1 MRDHYYDKLP
11 NIKTGGIQQG
21 FNKSFHHHRYEPTP
35 FSALETL
42 FEEYELKSSDRIVDF
57 GCGKGRLNFFI
68 NYVYDATVVG
78 IDMNELLYEEAM
90 DNRKNYLKKVDTDK
104 EKIEFHCCNAQKY
117 QIKPEDNRFYFFN
130 PFSVQVFNA
139 IVNNILLSLETTPRE
154 VDLVLY
160 YPSDDYI
167 YFLENQTVFELKKEI
182 ILPGLYE
189 NNVNERFLI
198 YSLSFV

>member
-1 MRDHYYDKLP
+1 MRDHYYDKLL

-104 EKIEFHCCNAQKY
+104 EKIEFHCCYAQKY

-167 YFLENQTVFELKKEI
+167 YFLENQTVFELKKEV

-189 NNVNERFLI
+189 QNNNERFLI
-198 YSLSFV
+198 YSLSFA